1 MTSFSY
7 GNFGRNVLRSSP
19 VKTVDFSRGEAF
31 NILNIANYSAPSGTT
46 IGVAGA
52 GRVTQLAT
60 LPRTLQ
66 IGLRFQF

>member
-1 MTSFSY
+1 
-7 GNFGRNVLRSSP
+7 
-19 VKTVDFSRGEAF
+19 VDFSVFKKIPIGSESRTLELRGEAF
-31 NILNIANYSAPSGTT
+31 NILNIANYAAPSGTT

-52 GRVTQLAT
+52 GRVTTLAT